1 MKRRR
6 WFLWLSLFCP
16 LWGLA
21 QVEKTPYLSWT
32 DFVEEYFSEIS
43 EDEENTAAQSELY
56 ESFESL
62 YLSPININT
71 ASREALLSIPLLN
84 EEQTDSILSY
94 RHRKHRFLSLGELM
108 FVRNLS
114 HSTRRYLSLFLY
126 ITVR

>member
-21 QVEKTPYLSWT
+21 QVEETPYLSWT

-108 FVRNLS
+108 LVRNLS

-126 ITVR
+126 CGE